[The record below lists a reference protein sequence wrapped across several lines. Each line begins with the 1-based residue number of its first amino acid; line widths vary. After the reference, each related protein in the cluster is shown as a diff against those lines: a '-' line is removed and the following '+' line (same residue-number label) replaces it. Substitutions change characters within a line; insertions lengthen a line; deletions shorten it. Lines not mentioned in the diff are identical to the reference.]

1 MNLWQTWLTDLMCSN
16 TNTKINIRW
25 KLYKTK
31 NSLLCNL
38 HVARYLKFKFWQSFN
53 NIHIHHWKE
62 ILKKK
67 IELNFFPSS
76 FRSWAL
82 FTKNVKIDIVDKKRQ
97 RRLFFKKIAI
107 RYDLIWYILKVKNSI
122 ITLKEVR
129 VINSVT
135 GLNRDMVSLIK

>member
-1 MNLWQTWLTDLMCSN
+1 M
-16 TNTKINIRW
+16 
-25 KLYKTK
+25 
-31 NSLLCNL
+31 
-38 HVARYLKFKFWQSFN
+38 
-53 NIHIHHWKE
+53 
-62 ILKKK
+62 
-67 IELNFFPSS
+67 
-76 FRSWAL
+76 
-82 FTKNVKIDIVDKKRQ
+82 DKKRQ

>member
-1 MNLWQTWLTDLMCSN
+1 M
-16 TNTKINIRW
+16 
-25 KLYKTK
+25 
-31 NSLLCNL
+31 
-38 HVARYLKFKFWQSFN
+38 
-53 NIHIHHWKE
+53 
-62 ILKKK
+62 
-67 IELNFFPSS
+67 
-76 FRSWAL
+76 
-82 FTKNVKIDIVDKKRQ
+82 DKKWQ

>member
-1 MNLWQTWLTDLMCSN
+1 MIL

-67 IELNFFPSS
+67 IELNSFPSS
-76 FRSWAL
+76 FRSCAL

-135 GLNRDMVSLIK
+135 GLNRDMVSLIKK